1 MSQNKILRA
10 YFFVFLM
17 FLTACAPALTPPPE
31 GLLETVIAATVQSLP
46 TNTPY
51 PTGTHTVTV
60 SAPRLLPTEST
71 PTPFASLTPLPTFTL
86 SPTLTETPTE
96 VGVGSRQG
104 VYQGSG
110 NFACMVMNQKPVNWS
125 RFRPETVINAAWTVK
140 NVGALAWKSGHVSI
154 VYENGDKI
162 YAHSQDQELG
172 FTVQPGE
179 TRDIIVPLRM
189 PKKGG
194 DYRVIFGLQRGGDVF
209 CELIIGIS
217 VR

>member
-1 MSQNKILRA
+1 MSLNKILQA
-10 YFFVFLM
+10 YFFVFLV
-17 FLTACAPALTPPPE
+17 FLTACAPAFTPPPE
-31 GLLETVIAATVQSLP
+31 GLLETVIAATLQSLP

-51 PTGTHTVTV
+51 PTGTHTLTV
-60 SAPRLLPTEST
+60 SAPRLLLTEST

-86 SPTLTETPTE
+86 SPTPTETPTE

-110 NFACMVMNQKPVNWS
+110 NFACMVMNQKPINWS
-125 RFRPETVINAAWTVK
+125 RFRPETVVNAAWTVK
-140 NVGALAWKSGHVSI
+140 NVGAMAWKSGHVSI
-154 VYENGDKI
+154 GYVRGDKI
-162 YAHSQDQELG
+162 YEHRDEQKLA

-179 TRDIIVPLRM
+179 TRDIIISLRM

-194 DYRVIFGLQRGGDVF
+194 DYRVVFGLERDGDIF
-209 CELIIGIS
+209 CRLIIGVS